1 MPRPRL
7 IHRSLRTTLRFRIPR
22 ITNRL
27 PTSRILQLFT
37 KISFRERGIGQDD
50 QCQRRICQVLKILRA
65 VRVLLAL
72 CICSSAP
79 ADEMTQTR
87 EEARGGTIMALF
99 AFLHFS
105 QYPVPQSHW
114 QGGSI
119 IWQEDY

>member
-50 QCQRRICQVLKILRA
+50 QCQGA
-65 VRVLLAL
+65 VAK
-72 CICSSAP
+72 
-79 ADEMTQTR
+79 
-87 EEARGGTIMALF
+87 
-99 AFLHFS
+99 
-105 QYPVPQSHW
+105 Y
-114 QGGSI
+114 
-119 IWQEDY
+119 